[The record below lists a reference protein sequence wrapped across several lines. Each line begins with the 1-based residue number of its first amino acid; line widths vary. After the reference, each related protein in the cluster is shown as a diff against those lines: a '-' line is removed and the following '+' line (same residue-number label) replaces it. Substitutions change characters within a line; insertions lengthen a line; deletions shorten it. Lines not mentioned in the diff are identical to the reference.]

1 MTMLSAVAVEIGGF
15 SSMHQLSERGYILS
29 RREAMGELRIG
40 DRVLHPLYGVGT
52 LVSIVERC
60 RDGEAEDFYV
70 VEMVSHK
77 GRLETPVDRA
87 EELGLRRVVSKRQ
100 RGKLSRV
107 LGGRPKKLAPEYKRR
122 RVNIAQRLRDGD
134 FKEIGQVVRDL
145 SWREATGQAT
155 TGDRRLLKRA
165 KGLFARELAASD
177 RVEEDAAM
185 ERIES
190 VIEQRASKW
199 QQQAP

>member
-1 MTMLSAVAVEIGGF
+1 M
-15 SSMHQLSERGYILS
+15 RILS
-29 RREAMGELRIG
+29 NLIRREAMSELRIG

-52 LVSIVERC
+52 LVSIIERS

-87 EELGLRRVVSKRQ
+87 EELGLRRVVSKRR

-107 LGGRPKKLAPEYKRR
+107 LGGRPRKLAPEYQRR
-122 RVNIAQRLRDGD
+122 RANISQRLREAD
-134 FKEIGQVVRDL
+134 FKEVGRVVRDL

-177 RVEEDAAM
+177 RVEEDVAM

-190 VIEQRASKW
+190 VLEMRVSKW
-199 QQQAP
+199 QERAQ